1 MNRSRLP
8 LLLALCFSCAASGA
22 NEIQEIIVTAELRQK
37 PLLETPASVSVI
49 TAEQIRE
56 RSAQHLEQVL
66 TAAPNVNYAAGASR
80 SRYFQVRGIGE
91 RGQFQEPLNPSV
103 GVLLDGVDFSGAGT
117 IGTLFDVEQV
127 EVLRGPQG
135 TLHGANALA
144 GLINIRSA
152 APTEEFEHRIE
163 ATAGDYGSYGVGGSS
178 SGPLTGS
185 LLYRLAAWT
194 YRSDGF
200 IDNDFSGDDDT
211 NDRDELT
218 ARARLRWLP
227 SDNASLDFS
236 YNHVDIDNGYDAF
249 SLDNRRH
256 TLSDQPGKDR
266 QESSAYALR
275 WHSALPRFSLEAL
288 LSYADT
294 EADYGYDE
302 DWTFEGFHPYGYSST
317 DRYLRDRD
325 SVSAELRLSSNA
337 SSLLFGDSTAWVAGL
352 YYLSNEEDLLRRYT
366 YNASDFTSSYD
377 TDTLALF
384 GQLDSALSERLN
396 LVLGLRVEQRDTDY
410 RDNRGVGFDP
420 DKDLWGGKLGLEYRL
435 DDGSLLYAMAS
446 RGYRANGVNP
456 EILASLPLVDD
467 PDLVNAM
474 NQRRDYDEET
484 LLNYELGLKGRW
496 LDQRLQARLALFYM
510 DRDDQQVGGNFLL
523 PQPGGATTFI
533 AFTDNA
539 AEGNNFGAEL
549 ELAWQATDSA
559 LLWASLGYL
568 RTEFDD
574 YVTAGG
580 VDTSGRDQAH
590 APEYQFSTGVRWQFG
605 SGFYLRLEAEGRDAF
620 YYSDEHDRRSDAYE
634 LLHARFGFEADNWS
648 LSLWGRNLTDEDY
661 AVRGFF
667 FGNDPRID
675 YQPATYVQYGDP
687 RMVGV
692 DASYR
697 F

>member
-1 MNRSRLP
+1 MTRSTLP
-8 LLLALCFSCAASGA
+8 LLLTLCLGGAAAGA
-22 NEIQEIIVTAELRQK
+22 DEIQEIIVTAELRQK

-80 SRYFQVRGIGE
+80 ARYFQVRGVGE

-103 GVLLDGVDFSGAGT
+103 GVLLDGVDFSGTGT

-152 APTEEFEHRIE
+152 APTEEFEHRLE
-163 ATAGDYGSYGVGGSS
+163 ATAGDYDSYGVGGSS
-178 SGPLTGS
+178 SGPLTDS
-185 LLYRLAAWT
+185 LLYRIAAWT

-200 IDNDFSGDDDT
+200 IDNDFSGDDDS

-218 ARARLRWLP
+218 ARARLRWLA
-227 SDNASLDFS
+227 SENSSLDISF
-236 YNHVDIDNGYDAF
+236 NRVDIDNGYDAF

-256 TLSDQPGKDR
+256 TLSDQPGEDR
-266 QESSAYALR
+266 QESSAIALHWR
-275 WHSALPRFSLEAL
+275 SALDSLSLEAL
-288 LSYADT
+288 FSYAETDS
-294 EADYGYDE
+294 DYGYDE
-302 DWTFEGFHPYGYSST
+302 DWTFDGFHPYGYSST
-317 DRYLRDRD
+317 DQYLRDRD

-337 SSLLFGDSTAWVAGL
+337 SSRLFGDTTDWVAGL
-352 YYLSNEEDLLRRYT
+352 YYLANDEDLLRRYT
-366 YNASDFTSSYD
+366 YNASDFASSYD

-384 GQLDSALSERLN
+384 GQIDSALSERLN
-396 LVLGLRVEQRDTDY
+396 LVIGLRAERRDTDY

-420 DKDLWGGKLGLEYRL
+420 DKDLWGGRLGLEFDL
-435 DDGSLLYAMAS
+435 DDNRLLYAMVS

-456 EILASLPLVDD
+456 EILASLPLTDD
-467 PDLVNAM
+467 PELVNAM

-496 LDQRLQARLALFYM
+496 LDQRLQGRLALFYM

-539 AEGNNFGAEL
+539 AEGNNYGAEL
-549 ELAWQATDSA
+549 ELAWQASDQA
-559 LLWASLGYL
+559 LLWANLGYL
-568 RTEFDD
+568 QTEFDD

-590 APEYQFSTGVRWQFG
+590 APEYQFSSGVRWQFA

-620 YYSDEHDRRSDAYE
+620 YFSDEHDRRSDAYE
-634 LLHARFGFEADNWS
+634 LLHARFGFEAEHWS

-675 YQPATYVQYGDP
+675 YLPTTYLQYGDP
-687 RMVGV
+687 RTVGV